1 METRLA
7 ALRAH
12 LLTFLASVALSGL
25 LVWQRAAPPAT
36 ALRILPAP
44 TPPPTPPTAAAPEWQ
59 VHVTGAVAA
68 PGLVRLSPGARVAD
82 AVEAAGGLS
91 PEADG
96 DAINLAAALADGLQL
111 HVPALGEAPP
121 SALGAAPGA
130 SGSAM
135 AGTAGGIA
143 PAFGAPMPGS
153 DPAAGPDGVAGH
165 PSAGAAG
172 AAVDL
177 NTAGT
182 AELESLPGVGPAL
195 AARILAQRQSR
206 GPFRSV
212 QDLLEV
218 PGIGAKTLARFADKL
233 VVR

>member
-1 METRLA
+1 METRFA

-12 LLTFLASVALSGL
+12 LLTLLASVALSGL

-44 TPPPTPPTAAAPEWQ
+44 TLPSSTPTAVAPEWQ

-82 AVEAAGGLS
+82 AVEAAGGFT

-96 DAINLAAALADGLQL
+96 EAINLAAALADGLQL

-121 SALGAAPGA
+121 SAAGAALGA

-135 AGTAGGIA
+135 AGATGGIA
-143 PAFGAPMPGS
+143 PSLGAPMTGG
-153 DPAAGPDGVAGH
+153 DPAAGSGDGAGLS
-165 PSAGAAG
+165 PADASG
-172 AAVDL
+172 VTIDL

-195 AARILAQRQSR
+195 AARILAQRQSQ

-218 PGIGAKTLARFADKL
+218 PGIGAKTLARFADKV

>member
-1 METRLA
+1 METRFT

-12 LLTFLASVALSGL
+12 LLTLLASVAVSGL

-44 TPPPTPPTAAAPEWQ
+44 ALPSSTPTAVAPEWQ

-82 AVEAAGGLS
+82 AVEAAGGLM

-96 DAINLAAALADGLQL
+96 DAINLAAPLADGLQL
-111 HVPALGEAPP
+111 HVPPLGESPP
-121 SALGAAPGA
+121 SAAGAAPRA
-130 SGSAM
+130 SGSA
-135 AGTAGGIA
+135 AAVTGVIA
-143 PAFGAPMPGS
+143 PAFGAPLPGS

-172 AAVDL
+172 AAIDL

-195 AARILAQRQSR
+195 AARILAQRQSQ
-206 GPFRSV
+206 GPFHSV

-218 PGIGAKTLARFADKL
+218 PGIGAKTLARFADKV